1 MEYRVVHNC
10 NNVDWNKLVEV
21 ISKAGLSTQ
30 TVERTELA
38 FRNSALTIFI
48 YDKDILIG
56 SGRAISDGVYQAGI
70 YDIAVLPEYQGK
82 GIGRI
87 IMNELHNGLKG
98 YNVILYARSTA
109 VDFYRKLG
117 YSKMLTGMAK
127 FKDPDHARER
137 KLIE

>member
-1 MEYRVVHNC
+1 
-10 NNVDWNKLVEV
+10 
-21 ISKAGLSTQ
+21 
-30 TVERTELA
+30 LA

-87 IMNELHNGLKG
+87 IMNELHNGLKV